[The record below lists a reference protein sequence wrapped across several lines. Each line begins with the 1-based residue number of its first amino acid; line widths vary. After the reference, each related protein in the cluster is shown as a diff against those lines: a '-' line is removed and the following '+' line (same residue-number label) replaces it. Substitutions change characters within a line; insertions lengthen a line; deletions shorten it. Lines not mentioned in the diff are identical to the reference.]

1 MVSARV
7 QEWDVRGGGV
17 MLTEICSREA
27 GAHASRVEQR
37 RGYKE
42 GAMLKLVETVQSRPL
57 TQFVKPE
64 RSTTCHP
71 YLSHK
76 RMIKTLF

>member
-1 MVSARV
+1 
-7 QEWDVRGGGV
+7 
-17 MLTEICSREA
+17 
-27 GAHASRVEQR
+27 
-37 RGYKE
+37 
-42 GAMLKLVETVQSRPL
+42 MLKLVETVQSRPL